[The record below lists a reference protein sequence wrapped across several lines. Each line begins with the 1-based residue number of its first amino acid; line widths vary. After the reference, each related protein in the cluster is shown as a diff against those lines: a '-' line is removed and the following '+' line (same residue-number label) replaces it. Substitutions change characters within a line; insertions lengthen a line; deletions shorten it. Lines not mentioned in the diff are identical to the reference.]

1 MIVVHP
7 TYWRR
12 GHGSTLASWGSH
24 LTETDNVHHGV
35 IASRMG
41 EKLFASIGFEHIKY
55 IHVEGEGDASE
66 GIDLAVLAIWRK

>member
-1 MIVVHP
+1 
-7 TYWRR
+7 
-12 GHGSTLASWGSH
+12 
-24 LTETDNVHHGV
+24 
-35 IASRMG
+35 MG

>member
-12 GHGSTLASWGSH
+12 GHGSTLASWGTH
-24 LTETDNVHHGV
+24 LTETDKVHHGV